1 MGSKFYQCKEHKESH
16 ILHTGP
22 LRSSA
27 VTSNQEFLYSDLKLT
42 LNLITGQN
50 QDAGAGSNTHTRRS
64 GRETLGGG
72 AGGWGCEWNPSVTES
87 ERRSPQPV
95 LMGDRMT
102 SQSGLA
108 RIRKPKQRERER
120 LEKQHM
126 QGDHL
131 FPHLCSL
138 SFILSGWGGGVG
150 GSAHTLRRPLSFTL
164 TWSVAVLRSFASHFL
179 QTAVVHF
186 LQ

>member
-1 MGSKFYQCKEHKESH
+1 MCAYRGW
-16 ILHTGP
+16 GW
-22 LRSSA
+22 
-27 VTSNQEFLYSDLKLT
+27 
-42 LNLITGQN
+42 
-50 QDAGAGSNTHTRRS
+50 
-64 GRETLGGG
+64 GGG
-72 AGGWGCEWNPSVTES
+72 DPCVTES

-95 LMGDRMT
+95 LLGNRLT

-138 SFILSGWGGGVG
+138 SFIHSRVRGRGGGCTH
-150 GSAHTLRRPLSFTL
+150 S
-164 TWSVAVLRSFASHFL
+164 AVLFLSLLPGAVQFLDPSPPISSRLLLSISCSSLLPPRLPWSSPSATDASTPGTSFYR
-179 QTAVVHF
+179 
-186 LQ
+186 

>member
-1 MGSKFYQCKEHKESH
+1 M
-16 ILHTGP
+16 
-22 LRSSA
+22 
-27 VTSNQEFLYSDLKLT
+27 
-42 LNLITGQN
+42 
-50 QDAGAGSNTHTRRS
+50 
-64 GRETLGGG
+64 
-72 AGGWGCEWNPSVTES
+72 TES

-95 LMGDRMT
+95 LMGDRLT

-138 SFILSGWGGGVG
+138 SFILSGRGEGVG
-150 GSAHTLRRPLSFTL
+150 GSACTLRRPLSFTL
-164 TWSVAVLRSFASHFL
+164 TWSGAVLRSFASHFL

-186 LQ
+186 LQQPPPSTPPLVLAVSQRHIHTWNQFVPVKRRLSKQSRWLRRSSDGYLR

>member
-1 MGSKFYQCKEHKESH
+1 M
-16 ILHTGP
+16 
-22 LRSSA
+22 
-27 VTSNQEFLYSDLKLT
+27 
-42 LNLITGQN
+42 
-50 QDAGAGSNTHTRRS
+50 
-64 GRETLGGG
+64 
-72 AGGWGCEWNPSVTES
+72 TES

-95 LMGDRMT
+95 LLGNRLT

-138 SFILSGWGGGVG
+138 SFIHSRVRGRGGV
-150 GSAHTLRRPLSFTL
+150 HTLRCPLSFTL
-164 TWSVAVLRSFASHFL
+164 TWSGAVLRSFASHFL

-186 LQ
+186 LQQPSPPAPPLVFAVSHRRIHTWNQFLPVKHPRSQQSRRQQRSLDSSHVLNHAMFACFMYKI